1 MPSSSHGKMCHEI
14 HLSHGVSLG
23 ALSLSLSLY
32 LVTPLVMELL
42 TSKVLA
48 PEILPSSP
56 HLSGSR
62 GATLPPWTIRTLHEN
77 VPWALKLGA
86 VIFYSVTPIRNIPIT
101 LTSTLFLPWSQSHQQ
116 FSSLA
121 HGHRQL
127 VLVGHRLF

>member
-14 HLSHGVSLG
+14 HLLHGVSLG
-23 ALSLSLSLY
+23 ALSLSLSLSRNATGDG
-32 LVTPLVMELL
+32 VL

-56 HLSGSR
+56 HPSGSR
-62 GATLPPWTIRTLHEN
+62 GATLPPWTIRTLHES

-86 VIFYSVTPIRNIPIT
+86 VIFYSVTLIRNIPIT

-116 FSSLA
+116 FSSLS